1 MTAVKDFRV
10 HQSGIRFASSC
21 RRAAMFLEKPA
32 GTLRSQE
39 TSPPLNR
46 RHAVGKMLGPG
57 RTGPDQAGLPVP
69 SWPRS
74 PSISIRCATRT
85 MRCSVHGCDMLRVR
99 QDCVRP
105 ASGPSAGGA
114 SSVRRCGP
122 PGRCGTCRRMRRR
135 ARSAAR
141 RGFTGTRSTPA
152 SALPA
157 PGYSR
162 PGPLRGDR
170 RSRGTGS
177 TGTGRPPSVGAAA
190 LVTSLSQRLATPLSQ
205 RLAAPCK
212 PLICDSQGRG

>member
-85 MRCSVHGCDMLRVR
+85 MLSACMDVTC
-99 QDCVRP
+99 CVCGRT
-105 ASGPSAGGA
+105 ASGRLLGRQRGVPRLSAA
-114 SSVRRCGP
+114 
-122 PGRCGTCRRMRRR
+122 
-135 ARSAAR
+135 AAR
-141 RGFTGTRSTPA
+141 RGAVGHVGGCGGVRV
-152 SALPA
+152 
-157 PGYSR
+157 
-162 PGPLRGDR
+162 PLRGGALRAPAVPR
-170 RSRGTGS
+170 RLRYLLPATHVLGPCAET
-177 TGTGRPPSVGAAA
+177 GAAEA
-190 LVTSLSQRLATPLSQ
+190 R
-205 RLAAPCK
+205 AAEARA
-212 PLICDSQGRG
+212 GRRR

>member
-105 ASGPSAGGA
+105 ASGPSAGGHLP
-114 SSVRRCGP
+114 VRRSVPAGALWDMSADAAACAFRCAAGLYGHP
-122 PGRCGTCRRMRRR
+122 QYPGVCVTCSRLLTSWAPARRQAQQRHGQQRHGQAAVGRCSR
-135 ARSAAR
+135 ASD
-141 RGFTGTRSTPA
+141 
-152 SALPA
+152 LP
-157 PGYSR
+157 
-162 PGPLRGDR
+162 
-170 RSRGTGS
+170 
-177 TGTGRPPSVGAAA
+177 
-190 LVTSLSQRLATPLSQ
+190 
-205 RLAAPCK
+205 
-212 PLICDSQGRG
+212 

>member
-74 PSISIRCATRT
+74 PSISIRCATLT

-114 SSVRRCGP
+114 SSVRRCP
-122 PGRCGTCRRMRRR
+122 LGRCGTCRRRR
-135 ARSAAR
+135 AGCGGVRV
-141 RGFTGTRSTPA
+141 
-152 SALPA
+152 
-157 PGYSR
+157 
-162 PGPLRGDR
+162 PLRGGALRAPAVPR
-170 RSRGTGS
+170 RLRYLLPATHVLGPCAET
-177 TGTGRPPSVGAAA
+177 GAAEA
-190 LVTSLSQRLATPLSQ
+190 R
-205 RLAAPCK
+205 AA
-212 PLICDSQGRG
+212 QARAGRRR